1 MKTTIFDFVRDYIYI
16 ILGIVCVIIVGIIYI
31 FATNRPSSTI
41 EPANV
46 IYTHE
51 AEAYQLPDVAEEIED
66 VFATIIVH
74 IVGEVNNPQV
84 LELPYGARV
93 NDALQMAGGATEYA
107 DLSRVNLAAV
117 LRDAMQVVIPAI
129 GDDTADVFVY
139 DGVQPQAAATGL
151 ININTATAAELQTLP
166 GIGPARAQSIIDL
179 RESMGGFTA
188 IEDLLRVSGIGT
200 AIFEGLRDMVIVN

>member
-1 MKTTIFDFVRDYIYI
+1 MCVLIIGVIYI
-16 ILGIVCVIIVGIIYI
+16 VSTSRVRVRPNSVIE
-31 FATNRPSSTI
+31 T
-41 EPANV
+41 ANV

-51 AEAYQLPDVAEEIED
+51 EETPLLPSIADEPEEADQ
-66 VFATIIVH
+66 TIIVH

-117 LRDAMQVVIPAI
+117 LRDAMQVVIPAVGEDI
-129 GDDTADVFVY
+129 VDVFIY
-139 DGVQPQAAATGL
+139 DGTQPAAATGL
-151 ININTATAAELQTLP
+151 VNINTATATELQTLP

-179 RESMGGFTA
+179 RESMGGFSA